1 MKKSVITLIIGLVLL
16 AVTIVGACFN
26 LYNTDFTISGGTDIE
41 VLFKNDVDKES
52 YAKISADTEAALKK
66 TGYKAE
72 AAAVLSGNDYAGM
85 HFTVNRKFAESDR
98 TAIENAVKSVI
109 SDASVKSASAKPVE
123 GKPYVLMLVAL
134 LIALVLTAVY
144 VIIITFKKS
153 GAKAM
158 LTVIANAVVLV
169 AVYNV
174 VELILSLIGM
184 DFSFVSVAMSAV
196 VFIFAAFATSLVLSD
211 KREAAKTGRIGVI
224 LAIISV
230 IAAVLV
236 VVFGGSIGVAVEL
249 LVALVLPMIAIR
261 PMTNALYNV
270 SAEGKN
276 N

>member
-66 TGYKAE
+66 AGYKAE

-85 HFTVNRKFAESDR
+85 HFTVNRKFAESDKA
-98 TAIENAVKSVI
+98 AIENAVKSVI